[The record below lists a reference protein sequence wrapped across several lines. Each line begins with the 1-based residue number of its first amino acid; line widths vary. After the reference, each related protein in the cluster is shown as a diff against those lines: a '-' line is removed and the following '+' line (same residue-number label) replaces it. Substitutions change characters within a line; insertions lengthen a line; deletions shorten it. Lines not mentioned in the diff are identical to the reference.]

1 MHLLKQIAGITRMN
15 LRSVPLRPGT
25 SSVVVIGI
33 AGVVGV
39 LVSILAMVSGLAQL
53 MTSSGRPDRAIV
65 LGTGSSFEI
74 LSNLSRDAARI
85 VLDAPGIRRDAG
97 ANPVASTEAVAIVRA
112 QLNDGNSANVPLR
125 GVGPAIFTLRPE
137 FRIVEGRTFEPSLR
151 EVVVGRSAQRQ
162 FRGMQVGS
170 RITLR
175 GADWTVVGVFESS
188 GDQHEAELI
197 TGAETLQSAFRRN
210 AFQSVT
216 VQLESSA
223 AFPAFK
229 AWLTGNPALSVDV
242 LRESDYNQ
250 QQSRSITQVL
260 AAVAYLVGGIMALG
274 AMLGALNSMYTAV
287 SGRTVEIAT
296 LRVLGFGPAPIA
308 VSVFAEALL
317 LALAGGILGAGL
329 AWLIFNGHVVSTSGA
344 GVNQLAVPLIVGPR
358 IIALGILWAC
368 VIGMIGASFPAIHAA
383 RAPLA
388 AALRGN

>member
-1 MHLLKQIAGITRMN
+1 MNVLKQISAITRMN
-15 LRSVPLRPGT
+15 LRSIPLRPGA

-39 LVSILAMVSGLAQL
+39 LVSMLAMVTGLSQT
-53 MTSSGRPDRAIV
+53 MTSTGRIDRAIV
-65 LGTGSSFEI
+65 MGTGSSFEI
-74 LSNLSRDAARI
+74 LSNLSRETTQTI
-85 VLDAPGIRRDAG
+85 LDAPGIRRGTNAR
-97 ANPVASTEAVAIVRA
+97 PVVSIEALAIVRSV
-112 QLNDGNSANVPLR
+112 LNDGNAANVPLR

-137 FRIVEGRTFEPSLR
+137 LRIVEGRAFEPSVR
-151 EVVVGRSAQRQ
+151 EVIVGRSAERQ
-162 FRGMQVGS
+162 FRGMHVGD

-175 GADWTVVGVFESS
+175 GGEWTVVGVFESN
-188 GDQHEAELI
+188 GDQHEAELM

-216 VQLESSA
+216 VQLESAES
-223 AFPAFK
+223 FPKFK
-229 AWLTGNPALSVDV
+229 AALTDDPSLSVDV

-250 QQSRSITQVL
+250 QQSQMFTQVL

-296 LRVLGFGPAPIA
+296 LRVLGFGAAPIA

-317 LALAGGILGAGL
+317 LALAGGALGAGL

-344 GVNQLAVPLIVGPR
+344 GVTQLAVPLAVGTR
-358 IIALGILWAC
+358 VIALGILWAC
-368 VIGMIGASFPAIHAA
+368 VIGMLGASFPAIRAA

-388 AALRGN
+388 AALRGS